1 MEKFQKSDNAKRLFS
16 TDNVKINIVTI
27 SLSSLINRMK
37 HNEIDLNP
45 DFQRNSNLWT
55 NDKMSRLIESILLK
69 FPLMSLFQISG

>member
-1 MEKFQKSDNAKRLFS
+1 
-16 TDNVKINIVTI
+16 
-27 SLSSLINRMK
+27 MK